1 MITEFKKIKKEL
13 LKSSQFREEYEKLSS
28 EYQIARM
35 LILARK
41 EAGMT
46 QQEVAERMRTSQSAI
61 ARIESGKPVN
71 LRSIERYANAT
82 GNRVKIDLVRV
93 ASSGSRKTDLD
104 QTGMTRDQE

>member
-1 MITEFKKIKKEL
+1 MIAEFKKIKKEL
-13 LKSSQFREEYEKLSS
+13 LESSQFREEYEKLSS

-93 ASSGSRKTDLD
+93 ASSGSRKTDLN
-104 QTGMTRDQE
+104 QTGMSRDRE